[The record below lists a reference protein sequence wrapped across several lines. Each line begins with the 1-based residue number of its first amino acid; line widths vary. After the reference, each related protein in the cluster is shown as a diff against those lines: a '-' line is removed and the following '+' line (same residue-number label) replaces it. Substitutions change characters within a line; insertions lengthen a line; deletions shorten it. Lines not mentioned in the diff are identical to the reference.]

1 MTMNRTRN
9 ERAAQSPARALRAG
23 LSQARLEELGGEAL
37 DGSFTVT
44 PLGTNLIDAA
54 LVETTRQGGTS
65 FLRKMRL

>member
-1 MTMNRTRN
+1 
-9 ERAAQSPARALRAG
+9 
-23 LSQARLEELGGEAL
+23 LEELGGEAL

-44 PLGTNLIDAA
+44 PLGTNLIDTA

>member
-1 MTMNRTRN
+1 
-9 ERAAQSPARALRAG
+9 
-23 LSQARLEELGGEAL
+23 LEELGGEAL

-65 FLRKMRL
+65 FLRKIRL

>member
-1 MTMNRTRN
+1 MDRTRN
-9 ERAAQSPARALRAG
+9 ERAPRSPAKALRAG

-65 FLRKMRL
+65 FLRKIRL